1 LSTQIESVRLEKT
14 GLAKKMLAYRW
25 AVFGLLATAYLFAY
39 FHRLSNT
46 MVATDLTREFGISPE
61 ALGIL
66 GSMYFYPYSF
76 MQIPAG
82 ILADKIGARK
92 LMSAMFAVAGL
103 GVILFGLA
111 PHYGVAVF
119 GRFLIG
125 LGLSCIYVPSVKVF
139 STWFRRDEFA
149 TVNGMMVSAG
159 NMGGL
164 FASVPFAMLILAVG
178 WRWSLIGIGV
188 LTVILAALIYLV
200 VYNNPKD
207 KGFPSLEEIDNVPAA
222 QRTQA
227 KNIPAL
233 VGLKTVL
240 SNRYLWPIAI
250 RGFTN
255 YGVKMGFQSLWA
267 GPYLTQVVGMSK
279 VEAGTALMFLAVG
292 AVISPPL
299 AGYLSDKVLKSRK
312 MIVVMAAVLS
322 TLTWVPLAFFPDRLN
337 PSNLYI
343 LLAVMGL
350 AGGLGTPSNAIVKE
364 LFPPELTGTA
374 NGVNNF
380 FVMFGGGVYT
390 MLLGLIIGHFV
401 PAGSELTLQAFRMGF
416 MFLFASMLVGTI
428 AIFFTK
434 ETMAKPKEKTAA

>member
-1 LSTQIESVRLEKT
+1 MGAQVGSVRPQEAS
-14 GLAKKMLAYRW
+14 LAKKTLTYRW
-25 AVFGLLATAYLFAY
+25 VVFGLLATAYLFAY

-66 GSMYFYPYSF
+66 GSMYFYPYAL
-76 MQIPAG
+76 MQVPAG
-82 ILADKIGARK
+82 VLADKVGARK
-92 LMSAMFAVAGL
+92 LMSAMFAVAGI

-139 STWFRRDEFA
+139 SAWFRRDEFA

-159 NMGGL
+159 NVGGL

-178 WRWSLIGIGV
+178 WRWSLIGIGI
-188 LTVILAALIYLV
+188 LTVVLAALIYFI
-200 VYNNPKD
+200 VYNNPKE
-207 KGFPSLEEIDNVPAA
+207 KGLPSLEEIDNVPAA
-222 QRTQA
+222 QRAQP
-227 KNIPAL
+227 KSIPAL
-233 VGLKTVL
+233 TGLKTVI

-255 YGVKMGFQSLWA
+255 YGVKMSFQSLWA
-267 GPYLTQVVGMSK
+267 GPFLTQIVGMTK
-279 VEAGTALMFLAVG
+279 VEAGGALMALAVG

-312 MIVVMAAVLS
+312 KIVVIAAVCN
-322 TLTWVPLAFFPDRLN
+322 TLMWIPLTFFPDRL
-337 PSNLYI
+337 SKASLVLI
-343 LLAVMGL
+343 LALMGL
-350 AGGLGTPSNAIVKE
+350 AGGLGTPANAIVKE
-364 LFPPELTGTA
+364 LFPPQLTGTA

-401 PAGSELTLQAFRMGF
+401 PSGGELTLEAFRMAF
-416 MFLFASMLVGTI
+416 RFLFVSMLIGST
-428 AIFFTK
+428 AILFTK
-434 ETMAKPKEKTAA
+434 ETMAKPKERTA

>member
-1 LSTQIESVRLEKT
+1 MDTQVESVRPQGT
-14 GLAKKMLAYRW
+14 DLAQKMLSYRW
-25 AVFGLLATAYLFAY
+25 AVFGLLATAYLIAY

-46 MVATDLTREFGISPE
+46 MVANNLVREFGISPE

-66 GSMYFYPYSF
+66 GSMYFYPYSL
-76 MQIPAG
+76 MQVPAG
-82 ILADKIGARK
+82 VLADKIGARK
-92 LMSAMFAVAGL
+92 LMSMMFAVAGL

-139 STWFRRDEFA
+139 STWFRRNEFA

-159 NMGGL
+159 NVGGL
-164 FASVPFAMLILAVG
+164 FASVPFAMLILTAG
-178 WRWSLIGIGV
+178 WRWSLAGIGIVTV
-188 LTVILAALIYLV
+188 LLAALIYLV
-200 VYNNPKD
+200 VYNNPKE
-207 KGFPSLEEIDNVPAA
+207 KGLPSLEEIDNVPAA
-222 QRTQA
+222 QRSQN
-227 KNIPAL
+227 KNIPVLA
-233 VGLKTVL
+233 GLKTVI

-267 GPYLTQVVGMSK
+267 GPYLTEIVGMPT
-279 VEAGTALMFLAVG
+279 VEAGSALMALAVG
-292 AVISPPL
+292 AVVSPPL
-299 AGYLSDKVLKSRK
+299 AGYLSDKVLKSWKR
-312 MIVVMAAVLS
+312 IVVIAAVLS

-337 PSNLYI
+337 PSNIFI
-343 LLAVMGL
+343 LMALMGL

-390 MLLGLIIGHFV
+390 MLLGIIIGFFV
-401 PAGSELTLQAFRMGF
+401 PAGGDLTLEAFRAGF
-416 MFLFASMLVGTI
+416 RFLFGSMLIGTV
-428 AIFFTK
+428 AICFTK
-434 ETMAKPKEKTAA
+434 ETMEQKKTA